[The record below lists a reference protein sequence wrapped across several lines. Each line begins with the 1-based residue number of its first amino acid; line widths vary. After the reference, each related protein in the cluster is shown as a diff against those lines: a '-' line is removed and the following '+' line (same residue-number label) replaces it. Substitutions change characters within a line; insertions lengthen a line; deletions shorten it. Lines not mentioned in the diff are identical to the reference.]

1 MSKKLRK
8 IFLFFELLFL
18 NWLQEIFAVTKRNL
32 SSAVNVL
39 TNTPNISHITK
50 TDIFQVIF
58 PEIDENIIKVLSCRF
73 SVVFGTLYYVDC

>member
-8 IFLFFELLFL
+8 IFLFFELLFF

-58 PEIDENIIKVLSCRF
+58 PEIDEKYNKSALMQIF
-73 SVVFGTLYYVDC
+73 SSVWDPLLC